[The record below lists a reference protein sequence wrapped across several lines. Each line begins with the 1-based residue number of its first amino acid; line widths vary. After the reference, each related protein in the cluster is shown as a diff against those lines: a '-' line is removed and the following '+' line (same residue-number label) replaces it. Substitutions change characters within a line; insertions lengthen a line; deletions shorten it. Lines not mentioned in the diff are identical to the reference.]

1 VWRREYLLSSPGASE
16 VRERMSVSKR
26 TARKFDMERFSL
38 KKSNRFAAVE
48 SLDDSE
54 PINRVWEAITWNIKV
69 SAKESLGQCKGGVI
83 NHRLLKNVQN
93 L

>member
-1 VWRREYLLSSPGASE
+1 
-16 VRERMSVSKR
+16 MSKR

-48 SLDDSE
+48 SLDGSG
-54 PINRVWEAITWNIKV
+54 PVNRIWEAIRGSIKV
-69 SAKESLGQCKGGVI
+69 SAKESLGQCEGSVI
-83 NHRLLKNVQN
+83 NHRLMKNVQN

>member
-1 VWRREYLLSSPGASE
+1 MPSPGASE
-16 VRERMSVSKR
+16 VRERLSVSKR
-26 TARKFDMERFSL
+26 TAPKFDMERFSL

-48 SLDDSE
+48 SLDDSG
-54 PINRVWEAITWNIKV
+54 PINRVWEALRGNIKI
-69 SAKESLGQCKGGVI
+69 SANESLGQCEGRVI